1 MTHDDVQ
8 AWLDRYIQAWQ
19 SYDREQIAA
28 LFSEDAEY
36 RYHPYDEPL
45 RGRDAII
52 EDWLNPGGDPAQR
65 DKPGT
70 VEAAYHP
77 FAVDGDTAVA
87 TGTSTYYT
95 DASRAAV
102 DKRYHNAYL
111 IEFDA
116 VGKSRSFTEFF
127 MKEPAKG

>member
-8 AWLDRYIQAWQ
+8 AWLDRYIEAWQ

-28 LFSEDAEY
+28 LFTEDAEY
-36 RYHPYDEPL
+36 RYHPWDEPL
-45 RGRDAII
+45 RGRDAIV
-52 EDWLNPGGDPAQR
+52 EDWLNPGGDPTQR

-77 FAVDGDTAVA
+77 FAVDGNTAVA
-87 TGTSTYYT
+87 IGTSTYYV
-95 DASRAAV
+95 DASRAVV

-111 IEFDA
+111 IAFDA
-116 VGKSRSFTEFF
+116 GSKCRSFTEFF
-127 MKEPAKG
+127 MKEPAKS

>member
-19 SYDREQIAA
+19 SYDREAIAA
-28 LFSEDAEY
+28 LFTEDAEY
-36 RYHPYDEPL
+36 RYHPWDEPL
-45 RGRDAII
+45 RGRDAIV

-70 VEAAYHP
+70 VEASYRP
-77 FAVDGDTAVA
+77 FAVDGDSAVA
-87 TGTSTYYT
+87 IGTSTYYT
-95 DASRAAV
+95 DASRAGV

-111 IEFDA
+111 IAFDA
-116 VGKSRSFTEFF
+116 SGKCRSVTEFF
-127 MKEPAKG
+127 MKEPAKS

>member
-8 AWLDRYIQAWQ
+8 AWLDRYIDAWQ
-19 SYDREQIAA
+19 SYDRDQIAA

-36 RYHPYDEPL
+36 RYHPWDEPL
-45 RGRDAII
+45 RGRDAIV

-70 VEAAYHP
+70 VEAAYQP
-77 FAVDGDTAVA
+77 FSVDGDTAVA
-87 TGTSTYYT
+87 IGTSTYYT
-95 DASRAAV
+95 DSSRAGV

-111 IEFDA
+111 IEFDTS
-116 VGKSRSFTEFF
+116 GKCRSFTEFF
-127 MKEPAKG
+127 MKEPART

>member
-1 MTHDDVQ
+1 MTHDEVQ
-8 AWLDRYIQAWQ
+8 AWLDRYIEAWQ
-19 SYDREQIAA
+19 SYYRDQIAA
-28 LFSEDAEY
+28 LFSDHAEY

-45 RGRDAII
+45 RGRDAIV

-77 FAVDGDTAVA
+77 FAVDGDIAVA

-95 DASRAAV
+95 DASRAGV

-111 IEFDA
+111 IEFDTS
-116 VGKSRSFTEFF
+116 GKCRSFTEFF
-127 MKEPAKG
+127 MKEPART

>member
-19 SYDREQIAA
+19 SYDKGQIAA

-45 RGRDAII
+45 RGRDAIV

-95 DASRAAV
+95 DASRASV

-116 VGKSRSFTEFF
+116 AGKCRSFTEFF
-127 MKEPAKG
+127 MKEPAKS

>member
-8 AWLDRYIQAWQ
+8 AWLDRYVEAWQ
-19 SYDREQIAA
+19 RYDREQIVE
-28 LFSEDAEY
+28 LFSDDAEY
-36 RYHPYDEPL
+36 RYHPWDAPV
-45 RGRDAII
+45 RGRDAIV

-77 FAVDGDTAVA
+77 FAVDGDVAVA

-116 VGKSRSFTEFF
+116 SGRCRSFTEFF
-127 MKEPAKG
+127 MKEPTKN

>member
-19 SYDREQIAA
+19 SYDRKAIAA
-28 LFSEDAEY
+28 LFTEDAEY
-36 RYHPYDEPL
+36 RYHPWDEPL
-45 RGRDAII
+45 RGRDAIV

-70 VEAAYHP
+70 VEASYRP
-77 FAVDGDTAVA
+77 FAVDGDSAVA
-87 TGTSTYYT
+87 IGTSTYYT
-95 DASRAAV
+95 DASRAGV

-111 IEFDA
+111 IAFDA
-116 VGKSRSFTEFF
+116 SGKCRSVTEFF
-127 MKEPAKG
+127 MKEPAKS

>member
-8 AWLDRYIQAWQ
+8 AWLDRYIAAWQ

-36 RYHPYDEPL
+36 RYHPWDEPL
-45 RGRDAII
+45 QGRGAIV

-65 DKPGT
+65 DAPGT
-70 VEAAYHP
+70 VEASYRP
-77 FAVDGDTAVA
+77 FAVDGHLAVA
-87 TGTSTYYT
+87 TGMSTYYT
-95 DASRAAV
+95 DASRTV
-102 DKRYHNAYL
+102 IERCYHNAYVVT
-111 IEFDA
+111 FDA
-116 VGKSRSFTEFF
+116 AGRCRSFTEFF

>member
-19 SYDREQIAA
+19 SYDRKAIAA
-28 LFSEDAEY
+28 LFTEDAEY
-36 RYHPYDEPL
+36 RYHPWDEPL
-45 RGRDAII
+45 RGRDAIV

-70 VEAAYHP
+70 VEASYRP
-77 FAVDGDTAVA
+77 FAVDGDSAVA
-87 TGTSTYYT
+87 IGTSTYYT
-95 DASRAAV
+95 DASRAGV

-111 IEFDA
+111 IAFDA
-116 VGKSRSFTEFF
+116 SGKCRSFTEFF
-127 MKEPAKG
+127 MKEPAKS